1 MGMELGIIFA
11 FGAMIFWG
19 IGEFFIQKN
28 VKKEGCSESL
38 LFIGF
43 FALVVLLPFVWKEI
57 PALMYLPNLLL
68 ILFLGIITYIAS
80 MLNFRALKE
89 GKLSV
94 VEVVFEIELIVTIL
108 LGIFIF
114 QERLS
119 WVQWLVVSFIFIGI
133 ILMAVKKHHL
143 KNPRLF
149 LEKGVLIGFLGALF
163 MGGVNFFTASS
174 ARQMSP
180 VMAIWGPA
188 VVFSILC
195 LIGIG
200 RQEGF
205 VKMKENFCRFKWLI
219 LLMGLLDVLAWMS
232 YAFATRTNE
241 VGIITAIT
249 ESYPAICLILG
260 LWINKEKI
268 LFHQYIGA
276 SLALVCSFILGFLL

>member
-1 MGMELGIIFA
+1 
-11 FGAMIFWG
+11 
-19 IGEFFIQKN
+19 
-28 VKKEGCSESL
+28 
-38 LFIGF
+38 
-43 FALVVLLPFVWKEI
+43 
-57 PALMYLPNLLL
+57 
-68 ILFLGIITYIAS
+68 
-80 MLNFRALKE
+80 MLNFQALKE

-119 WVQWLVVSFIFIGI
+119 WIQWLVVSFIFIGI

-200 RQEGF
+200 RKEGF
-205 VKMKENFCRFKWLI
+205 TKMKENFFRFKWLI
-219 LLMGLLDVLAWMS
+219 LLMGLLDVLAWLS
-232 YAFATRTNE
+232 YAFATKSNE

-268 LFHQYIGA
+268 LLHQYIGA

>member
-1 MGMELGIIFA
+1 MGIELGIVFA
-11 FGAMIFWG
+11 FCAMIFWG
-19 IGEFFIQKN
+19 VGEFVIQKN
-28 VKKEGCSESL
+28 VKREGCSESL

-43 FALVVLLPFVWKEI
+43 FALIALLPFVWKDI
-57 PALMYLPNLLL
+57 PALAYLPNLLL
-68 ILFLGIITYIAS
+68 ILFLGVITYIAS
-80 MLNFRALKE
+80 MLNFQALKE

-94 VEVVFEIELIVTIL
+94 VEVIFETELIVTLL

-119 WVQWLVVSFIFIGI
+119 GVQWLVVAFIFVGI

-143 KNPRLF
+143 KNPRKF
-149 LEKGVLIGFLGALF
+149 LEKGALIGFLGALF

-195 LIGIG
+195 LVGIS
-200 RQEGF
+200 RKEGF
-205 VKMKENFCRFKWLI
+205 VKTKENLFKFKWII
-219 LLMGLLDVLAWMS
+219 LLMGLTDLAAWMF
-232 YAFATRTNE
+232 YAFATRLND

-249 ESYPAICLILG
+249 ESYPAVCLILG

-268 LFHQYIGA
+268 LLHQYIGA
-276 SLALVCSFILGFLL
+276 SLALACSFILGFLI